1 MGARRKGKKRAASMR
16 RRATVAEQEICRIA
30 GGAPVAGTAE
40 RDELLREM
48 RKAVRGSFG
57 ALYNGNELA
66 SAAAPL
72 SETDKRDFD
81 VLEKEVTDMIDHVA
95 ERTRDGVPR
104 DDPVLRKYVE
114 DRIMLAASD
123 IVGSDAI
130 SLIRS
135 RYFGGED
142 RLWEQHLS
150 ALFALIGKRL
160 AASIIDGNDVLHRL
174 ASARDGRL
182 LHEAILQV
190 IEAAIAF
197 AARMLG
203 VSVRISKDLIELFS
217 AGIDGRKKE
226 AAECIRVVVRDA
238 VAGAL
243 PEILLPALA
252 DAKSMDDLQAQL
264 RRVDPALIDA
274 LCQEVLD
281 RLLCGLQQTLQETA
295 GGGTA

>member
-1 MGARRKGKKRAASMR
+1 MGARRKGKKRPASMK
-16 RRATVAEQEICRIA
+16 RRAAVAGPEIYRIA
-30 GGAPVAGTAE
+30 GGAPAAGTPE
-40 RDELLREM
+40 RAELLRGM

-57 ALYNGNELA
+57 ALYDGNELA
-66 SAAAPL
+66 YAAAPL
-72 SETDKRDFD
+72 SEEDKRDFD
-81 VLEKEVTDMIDHVA
+81 VLEREVTDMIDHVA
-95 ERTRDGVPR
+95 ERIRSGVPR
-104 DDPVLRKYVE
+104 DDPVLRKYVD
-114 DRIMLAASD
+114 DRIMPAVSD

-160 AASIIDGNDVLHRL
+160 VASIIDGNEVLHRL
-174 ASARDGRL
+174 VSARDGRL
-182 LHEAILQV
+182 LHEAVLQV
-190 IEAAIAF
+190 IEVAIAF
-197 AARMLG
+197 AAKMLG

-226 AAECIRVVVRDA
+226 VAECIRVVVRDA

-281 RLLCGLQQTLQETA
+281 RLLCGLQPTLQETA